1 MYLQL
6 LIIAAIPGI
15 VSCFA
20 YYIQKKETLKNC
32 SYALKQTTIGIIF
45 GIIACLGTA
54 YGVNV
59 GGALAN
65 TRDAAIIC
73 AGLLFGGPAGIIA
86 GFIGGFYRWIAV
98 YWGAG
103 EFTRVAC
110 SVACILSGFYAAFL
124 RKYMFDHKLPGWIIG
139 LFLGGV
145 MEVVHVNLLFLT
157 NTDNLEKTLKVLDA
171 LTIPMVI
178 CNAVGVALPLLVIT
192 LISGESLLYNKKK
205 YKAKISQTIQK
216 WLLGTILVALILSTF
231 FTFSLQTGIAKSD
244 AITITKNTLIDIK
257 NDIKDASDENLL
269 RLTNKVASKIS
280 LEKDLQNINPEQL
293 FAYAVAYDVDE
304 ISIINSDGIIISSTN
319 RNYINFDM
327 SSGEQSKEFLSLLT
341 DKREYVQEYSP
352 VSYDSSIYMKYA
364 GVRIKG
370 TNFVQ
375 VGYNSTRFKTDLKK
389 RITLAATNRHIE
401 STGYVII
408 FNDKFEVESHS
419 NKSDLEYL
427 SDSDIPDIYK
437 NIIDGQPEL
446 TMINSNILNRD
457 VYCMYTTSEGYYIV
471 GVYPVEEANF
481 IRNVALYA
489 NVFIEIII
497 FGVLFALIYILI
509 RVIVVNNIYKIIQS
523 LAEITDGNLNA
534 VVNVR
539 SNEEFS
545 VLSNDINSTVDTLK
559 RYISEAASRID
570 AELQYA
576 KDIQA
581 SALPHIEPNFIN
593 QKAYDLNASMY
604 TAKEVGGDFYDF
616 YYSDDSHLVLTIA
629 DVSGKGIPAALFMM
643 TSKTMLRNMVES
655 GMSVDTA
662 MTTANQRLCENND
675 ANMFVTSW
683 SAIVDLKTGHI
694 DFANAGHNP
703 PVIKKKNGC
712 FEYVKCKAGFVLAG
726 MDTVKYKPQ
735 ELEIE
740 PGDILYLYTDGVTEA
755 TDANSELYGEDR
767 LLNILNSIYT
777 DDLTMKELCDGV
789 KADVDKFVGDAPQF
803 DDITM
808 IAFKYNGFF
817 ENESSQNND

>member
-6 LIIAAIPGI
+6 LIIASIPGI
-15 VSCFA
+15 VSCLV
-20 YYIQKKETLKNC
+20 YCIQKKEAIQKC
-32 SYALKQTTIGIIF
+32 SYALKQITIGIIF

-157 NTDNLEKTLKVLDA
+157 NTNNLEKTLKVLDA

-192 LISGESLLYNKKK
+192 LISGEGLLYNKKK

-244 AITITKNTLIDIK
+244 AITITKGTLIDIK

-269 RLTNKVASKIS
+269 KLTNKIASKIS
-280 LEKDLQNINPEQL
+280 LEKDLLNISPEQL

-304 ISIINSDGIIISSTN
+304 ISVVNSDGIITSSTN

-327 SSGEQSKEFLSLLT
+327 ASGEQSREFLQLLT

-352 VSYDSSIYMKYA
+352 VSYDSSIFMKYA

-370 TNFVQ
+370 LNFVQ

-419 NKSDLEYL
+419 NKSDIEYL
-427 SDSDIPDIYK
+427 SDSDIPVVYK
-437 NIIDGQPEL
+437 KIIDGQPEL

-509 RVIVVNNIYKIIQS
+509 RVIVVNNIYKINQS

-559 RYISEAASRID
+559 RYIAEAASRID

-581 SALPHIEPNFIN
+581 SALPHIEPHFVN

-616 YYSDDSHLVLTIA
+616 YYIDDSHLVLTIA

-655 GMSVDTA
+655 GMSVDEA
-662 MTTANQRLCENND
+662 MTTANQRLCEGND
-675 ANMFVTSW
+675 ANMFVTTW
-683 SAIVDLKTGHI
+683 SAIVDLKTGHV

-703 PVIKKKNGC
+703 PVIKKKNGS
-712 FEYVKCKAGFVLAG
+712 FEYLKCKAGFILAG

-735 ELEIE
+735 ELDIE

-755 TDANSELYGEDR
+755 TSANSELYGEDR
-767 LLNILNSIYT
+767 LLNILNSLYT
-777 DDLTMKELCDGV
+777 DELTMSELCAGV
-789 KADVDKFVGDAPQF
+789 KADVDRFVGDAPQF

-808 IAFKYNGFF
+808 VAFKYK
-817 ENESSQNND
+817 EVP